1 MDPMTSKAIDFYFDF
16 GSPTAYL
23 AYTQLPKI
31 AADANAVLNYK
42 PVLLGGIFQSAQNA
56 SPMMIPAKGAYM
68 MQDIQRYAKRYQV
81 PLNFNP
87 NFPINTLKLM
97 RLTTGV
103 QQHYPQLFEQFLA
116 VIFKAFWVDAQ
127 NMGDEAVIR
136 QVLQDSQLDAD
147 AILALADQPD
157 VKELLKQNTQQANAR
172 GLFGVPTMFVGNEMF
187 WGQDRLD
194 FVVEALQAE

>member
-1 MDPMTSKAIDFYFDF
+1 MTTKAIDFYFDF

-31 AADANAVLNYK
+31 AADANTILNYK

-68 MQDIQRYAKRYQV
+68 MQDLQRYARRYQV
-81 PLNFNP
+81 PLTFNP

-103 QQHYPQLFEQFLA
+103 QQHFPELFEQFLA
-116 VIFKAFWVDAQ
+116 VMFKAFWVDAQ

-136 QVLQDSQLDAD
+136 QVLQDNQLDAD
-147 AILALADQPD
+147 AILVLAEQPD
-157 VKELLKQNTQQANAR
+157 VKELLKQNTQQAHAR
-172 GLFGVPTMFVGNEMF
+172 GLFGVPTMFVGSEMF

>member
-1 MDPMTSKAIDFYFDF
+1 MTSKAIDFYFDF

-23 AYTQLPKI
+23 AYTQLPTI
-31 AADANAVLNYK
+31 AADANAALNYK

-116 VIFKAFWVDAQ
+116 VVFKAFWVDAQ
-127 NMGDEAVIR
+127 NMGDDAVIR
-136 QVLQDSQLDAD
+136 QVLQANQLDAD

>member
-1 MDPMTSKAIDFYFDF
+1 MTSKAIDFYFDF

-56 SPMMIPAKGAYM
+56 SPMMIPAKAAYM
-68 MQDIQRYAKRYQV
+68 MQDLQRYARRYQV
-81 PLNFNP
+81 PLTFNP

-136 QVLQDSQLDAD
+136 QVLQDNQLDAD

-157 VKELLKQNTQQANAR
+157 VKELLKQNTQQANTR
-172 GLFGVPTMFVGNEMF
+172 GLFGVPTMFVGSEMF

>member
-1 MDPMTSKAIDFYFDF
+1 MTSKAIDFYFDF

-68 MQDIQRYAKRYQV
+68 MQDLQRYARRYQV
-81 PLNFNP
+81 PLTFNP

-127 NMGDEAVIR
+127 NLGDDAVIR
-136 QVLQDSQLDAD
+136 QVLQDKQLDAD
-147 AILALADQPD
+147 AILALAEQAD
-157 VKELLKQNTQQANAR
+157 VKERLKQNTQQANAR
-172 GLFGVPTMFVGNEMF
+172 GLFGVPTMFVGDQMF

-194 FVVEALQAE
+194 FVVEALQAVPA

>member
-1 MDPMTSKAIDFYFDF
+1 MTTKAVDFYFDF

-23 AYTQLPKI
+23 AFTQLSKI
-31 AADANAVLNYK
+31 AANANAALNYK

-68 MQDIQRYAKRYQV
+68 MQDLMRYARRYQV

-127 NMGDEAVIR
+127 NLGDEAVIR
-136 QVLQDSQLDAD
+136 QVLQDNQLDAD

-172 GLFGVPTMFVGNEMF
+172 GLFGVPTMFVGDQMF

-194 FVVEALQAE
+194 FVVEALQSE

>member
-1 MDPMTSKAIDFYFDF
+1 MTTKAVDFYFDF

-23 AYTQLPKI
+23 AYTQLSKI
-31 AADANAVLNYK
+31 AADANAALTYK

-68 MQDIQRYAKRYQV
+68 MQDLQRYARRYQV
-81 PLNFNP
+81 PLTFNP

-116 VIFKAFWVDAQ
+116 VMFKAFWVDAQ
-127 NMGDEAVIR
+127 NLGDEAVIR
-136 QVLQDSQLDAD
+136 QVLQDNQLDAD

-172 GLFGVPTMFVGNEMF
+172 GLFGVPTMFVGDQMF

>member
-23 AYTQLPKI
+23 AYTQLPTI
-31 AADANAVLNYK
+31 AADANAALNYK

-116 VIFKAFWVDAQ
+116 VVFKAFWVDAQ
-127 NMGDEAVIR
+127 NMGDDAVIR
-136 QVLQDSQLDAD
+136 QVLQANQLDAD

>member
-1 MDPMTSKAIDFYFDF
+1 MTSKAIDFYFDF

-23 AYTQLPKI
+23 AYTQLSKI
-31 AADANAVLNYK
+31 AANANAVLNYK

-68 MQDIQRYAKRYQV
+68 MQDLQRYAKRYQV

-103 QQHYPQLFEQFLA
+103 QQHFPELFEQFLA
-116 VIFKAFWVDAQ
+116 VVFKAFWVDAQ
-127 NMGDEAVIR
+127 NMGDDAVIR
-136 QVLQDSQLDAD
+136 QVLQANQLDAD

-172 GLFGVPTMFVGNEMF
+172 GLFGVPTMFVGDQMF

-194 FVVEALQAE
+194 FVVEALQG

>member
-1 MDPMTSKAIDFYFDF
+1 MTSKAIDFYFDF

-31 AADANAVLNYK
+31 AANANAALNYK

-68 MQDIQRYAKRYQV
+68 MQDLQRYAKRYQV

-103 QQHYPQLFEQFLA
+103 QQHFPELFEQFLA
-116 VIFKAFWVDAQ
+116 VVFKAFWVDAQ
-127 NMGDEAVIR
+127 NMGDDAVIR
-136 QVLQDSQLDAD
+136 QVLQANQLDAD

>member
-1 MDPMTSKAIDFYFDF
+1 MTTKAIDFYFDF

-56 SPMMIPAKGAYM
+56 SPMMIPAKAAYM
-68 MQDIQRYAKRYQV
+68 MQDLQRYARRYQV
-81 PLNFNP
+81 PLIFNP

-116 VIFKAFWVDAQ
+116 VIFKAFWVDVQ
-127 NMGDEAVIR
+127 NMGDDAVIR
-136 QVLQDSQLDAD
+136 QVLQSNQLDAD
-147 AILALADQPD
+147 AILVLAEQPD

-172 GLFGVPTMFVGNEMF
+172 GLFGVPTMFVDDQMF

-194 FVVEALQAE
+194 FVVEELQA

>member
-1 MDPMTSKAIDFYFDF
+1 MTSKAIDFYFDF

-116 VIFKAFWVDAQ
+116 VVFKAFWVDAQ
-127 NMGDEAVIR
+127 NMGDDAVIR
-136 QVLQDSQLDAD
+136 QVLQANQLDAD

-172 GLFGVPTMFVGNEMF
+172 GLFGVPTMFVGDQMF

-194 FVVEALQAE
+194 FVVEALQEG